1 MSTVA
6 GFDAPL
12 KARALARRQD
22 GDYFG
27 GRTPEA
33 RLETRAEMT
42 AADAQAVRALAAPL
56 AAAVAHDA
64 VCTFGSKDII
74 EAARTPFE
82 VVDLLNE

>member
-1 MSTVA
+1 MDGYVVSTVA

-33 RLETRAEMT
+33 RARRAP
-42 AADAQAVRALAAPL
+42 R
-56 AAAVAHDA
+56 
-64 VCTFGSKDII
+64 
-74 EAARTPFE
+74 
-82 VVDLLNE
+82 